1 MENNKQTENQ
11 MNQLEQ
17 RVNEL
22 ENNWKRAVA
31 DYRNLER
38 RVKKERADFAKY
50 ANEVI
55 LLKLIPIVDDLERA
69 VAASAIHRREGVDA
83 GVDEGVKNILEKF
96 KTVLESEGVTE
107 IEALGKEFD
116 PNLMEGVEEELEP
129 GGEEKVV
136 EVVEKGYMLGDKVLR
151 PAKVKVK

>member
-1 MENNKQTENQ
+1 MED
-11 MNQLEQ
+11 
-17 RVNEL
+17 RVCEL

-55 LLKLIPIVDDLERA
+55 LLKLLPIVDDLERA
-69 VAASAIHRREGVDA
+69 VKA
-83 GVDEGVKNILEKF
+83 GADQGVKNILDKF
-96 KTVLESEGVTE
+96 KNVLKSESVIE
-107 IEALGKEFD
+107 IEVLNKSFD
-116 PNLMEGVEEELEP
+116 PNIMEGVEEEEEP

-151 PAKVKVK
+151 PAKVRVK

>member
-1 MENNKQTENQ
+1 MTEQELNDQINK
-11 MNQLEQ
+11 LED
-17 RVNEL
+17 RVQEL
-22 ENNWKRAVA
+22 ENSWKRAVA

-55 LLKLIPIVDDLERA
+55 LLKVLPLLDDLERA
-69 VAASAIHRREGVDA
+69 VASGVDG
-83 GVDEGVKNILEKF
+83 GVTNIVKKF
-96 KTVLESEGVTE
+96 RKVLQSEGVTE
-107 IEALGKEFD
+107 IDALGKDFN
-116 PNLMEGVEEELEP
+116 PIKMEGVEEEQEP
-129 GGEEKVV
+129 GGDEKVT